1 LRAPIQHGAGDVG
14 RGEVGRRVC
23 AGYIQRHRPDAHR
36 AGGGHFWLLKGGS
49 SWAAM
54 MEELQ
59 KELEATRAALAE
71 TRGELAENKS
81 ELAETKSTLAALKRE
96 LMRQHLITWE
106 DDDDGTRLPGQWVNV
121 RIFLSSS
128 FVDTQAERDMIIQRV
143 LPKLNFELQKNFVR
157 CARGHTRVQCNA
169 VLGAPWY
176 ACVRVGGGV
185 GGLKVGPVLITW

>member
-1 LRAPIQHGAGDVG
+1 M
-14 RGEVGRRVC
+14 
-23 AGYIQRHRPDAHR
+23 
-36 AGGGHFWLLKGGS
+36 LKGGS